1 MWLRL
6 ASSTNTCNKYAIGNI
21 IKVNRENWGIN
32 LHASLQ
38 YFWRCLTINIIT
50 ELFYL
55 NTFLVLYKKRHFIFC
70 LHPDASKN
78 VFISMT
84 VGYSY
89 LPIFIEVIASG
100 MYRVDWNITYL
111 GDVQSIC
118 CHEMHSLLNMQD
130 TWELWE
136 LSSHT

>member
-1 MWLRL
+1 
-6 ASSTNTCNKYAIGNI
+6 
-21 IKVNRENWGIN
+21 
-32 LHASLQ
+32 
-38 YFWRCLTINIIT
+38 LTINIIT

-100 MYRVDWNITYL
+100 MYRVD
-111 GDVQSIC
+111 
-118 CHEMHSLLNMQD
+118 
-130 TWELWE
+130 
-136 LSSHT
+136 